1 MTGIAETDIMY
12 AISDELSLIIF
23 KTIAT
28 TNNASNSDM
37 FKKKFNLT
45 AKQYYYR
52 ISRMMNAGLIKRE
65 KGRYFLTSLG
75 KVVYEAESTIAI
87 GLYYYWRLKA
97 IDELQFYPSF
107 MELQVEEYSKIIDNL
122 IENQKIKEILKYCKR
137 QNVASNLLA

>member
-1 MTGIAETDIMY
+1 MTRKRNDIYHFFLLLLTENKMTGIAETDIMY

-52 ISRMMNAGLIKRE
+52 ISRMMNAGLIKKR
-65 KGRYFLTSLG
+65 
-75 KVVYEAESTIAI
+75 
-87 GLYYYWRLKA
+87 
-97 IDELQFYPSF
+97 
-107 MELQVEEYSKIIDNL
+107 
-122 IENQKIKEILKYCKR
+122 KR
-137 QNVASNLLA
+137 QVFFNFTR